1 MRTTM
6 RTSRRTKRTRR
17 TKGGQEVYIKATVTQ
32 LVSIDL
38 TELQ

>member
-17 TKGGQEVYIKATVTQ
+17 TKGGQEVYIQATVTQ
-32 LVSIDL
+32 PVSMDL
-38 TELQ
+38 TGLE